1 VNALFRAAHSLKAL
15 AGMFRFDPI
24 SDLAH
29 RLEDVL
35 DGMRLGRVALSAP
48 LLEWID
54 ETVALFASLL
64 GQVGDGAALAESAAR
79 IAELSAGVGALTA
92 PAAPADDFA
101 SLDLDANVLRALTEY
116 EEHRLRENLRRG
128 RLIALVDAPF
138 EIKSFEEG
146 LAELS
151 AAMRESGEVLSTLP
165 SPGESGESQ
174 IRFSL
179 LVATDLGE
187 AELAARVEFPGAAM
201 RVVRAGR
208 AGARA
213 SAPAR
218 AVAAEPAP
226 EPAVEIEGDAPA
238 SIPELESLK
247 SISDTVRVDIRKL
260 DDLMNLVG
268 ELVIQRGAIGDLI
281 ARLAERSE
289 TARIGG
295 EFAKVHKVLD
305 RKLRELQSAVLEVR
319 MVPLRQVFEKV
330 SRVVR
335 RLRRELDKQVELE
348 IRGADTELDKLI
360 VEALVD
366 PLMHVVR
373 NALDHAIEPADE
385 RRALLKDETGK
396 ISIEAFQRGS
406 HVVIE
411 VRDDGRGID
420 RAALRRRAE
429 QAGRVQPGEALSDKE
444 TLDLIFAPGIS
455 TREESPRRAG
465 AASAWTSCA
474 RTSRARRRGRR
485 RVDAGPRHR
494 DRDDAADHARDHP
507 VADRR
512 RARPPLR
519 DSAQL
524 VLETLVVDP
533 ARSRYPRAA
542 RCSTCAVRRCSCGG
556 STTSSG
562 SPAARARRAVRDR
575 DRNRR
580 AARRPRRRPARG
592 PAGHGDQAD
601 PGPGAES
608 AWVLG
613 RDRSGRPGSRA
624 RARSLGVGRGCAA
637 AQGGGVSEASPAHP
651 VLGGDRACG
660 RDAARVARRRRSPA
674 PAAVRARRGRAL
686 RGAGRE
692 RARDR
697 ARAADHADSAHRQ
710 LRARRD
716 LAARRDHPGDR
727 SAAAARPPARPAI
740 ARRTGSSWCRPTTA
754 ASRACWSTT
763 CARCCA
769 SPIGDRFDRRGSA
782 GDRRGAGTN
791 GAGSCRSSIP
801 RKAPGGGW
809 PCLKSPLP
817 RARA

>member
-1 VNALFRAAHSLKAL
+1 VAKKAGMRGGNKADREFVSEAEEILETMRARLADLSDRLGAGAEADPELVNALFRAAHSLKAL

-48 LLEWID
+48 LLDWID

-79 IAELSAGVGALTA
+79 ITELTAGVGALTA
-92 PAAPADDFA
+92 PAAPADDFT

-429 QAGRVQPGEALSDKE
+429 QAGRVQPGEVLSDKE

-455 TREESPRRAG
+455 TRDEVTETSGRGVGMDIVRSNLASLGGVVDVESTPG
-465 AASAWTSCA
+465 
-474 RTSRARRRGRR
+474 RGTAIAMTLPITLAIIQSLI
-485 RVDAGPRHR
+485 VGVR
-494 DRDDAADHARDHP
+494 DRRFAI
-507 VADRR
+507 
-512 RARPPLR
+512 PLN
-519 DSAQL
+519 S

-533 ARSRYPRAA
+533 AAI
-542 RCSTCAVRRCSCGG
+542 
-556 STTSSG
+556 
-562 SPAARARRAVRDR
+562 
-575 DRNRR
+575 
-580 AARRPRRRPARG
+580 
-592 PAGHGDQAD
+592 Q
-601 PGPGAES
+601 
-608 AWVLG
+608 
-613 RDRSGRPGSRA
+613 
-624 RARSLGVGRGCAA
+624 
-637 AQGGGVSEASPAHP
+637 VSE
-651 VLGGDRACG
+651 
-660 RDAARVARRRRSPA
+660 
-674 PAAVRARRGRAL
+674 GRAL
-686 RGAGRE
+686 LNLRGTPLLLRRIDDEFGLTAG
-692 RARDR
+692 
-697 ARAADHADSAHRQ
+697 ARAPRPCVIVIGIGEQRVGLIVDRLEGQQDTVIKPIQGPVQNLRGISGATDLGDQDPVLVLDLSALVEDA
-710 LRARRD
+710 LRRRE
-716 LAARRDHPGDR
+716 AA
-727 SAAAARPPARPAI
+727 
-740 ARRTGSSWCRPTTA
+740 
-754 ASRACWSTT
+754 
-763 CARCCA
+763 
-769 SPIGDRFDRRGSA
+769 
-782 GDRRGAGTN
+782 
-791 GAGSCRSSIP
+791 
-801 RKAPGGGW
+801 
-809 PCLKSPLP
+809 
-817 RARA
+817 